1 MFLLSERIQDIY
13 ILTACA
19 GAYAGNIEKTSC
31 FGVIPPK
38 PPQRTPRQCR
48 SLTQLGHGLH
58 FLDVHPKVLA
68 EVLDR
73 LGDAGVGVL
82 GHKDPQRLGVFQGTG
97 DLLGPRDLVL
107 CCQFGKHEKSTP
119 LSELPTAALTHLS
132 RRGGPT
138 KIVHRNLGFYHT
150 LPHSSSSDCVASCP
164 FSAHKLG
171 DIVHSGWA
179 WA

>member
-19 GAYAGNIEKTSC
+19 GAYAGNIESRHS
-31 FGVIPPK
+31 GPHGNAAG
-38 PPQRTPRQCR
+38 
-48 SLTQLGHGLH
+48 LTQLGHGLH

>member
-48 SLTQLGHGLH
+48 RP
-58 FLDVHPKVLA
+58 DP
-68 EVLDR
+68 
-73 LGDAGVGVL
+73 AGPWSPL
-82 GHKDPQRLGVFQGTG
+82 PRYPPQDPQRLGVFQGTG